1 MREDSTSEWVMDFPQ
16 PWVGQGQ
23 DQYVPQIWSYI
34 VTAIFKTKLLQIVDD
49 HTLKICVLII
59 LVALTTSSV
68 SAPDEL

>member
-1 MREDSTSEWVMDFPQ
+1 MREGSTSEWVMDFPQ
-16 PWVGQGQ
+16 PWVGQ

-34 VTAIFKTKLLQIVDD
+34 LTAIFKTKLLQIVDD
-49 HTLKICVLII
+49 HTLNICVLII